1 MSLEFAGKDIL
12 LSRVDQAV
20 QAGSP
25 EAITDALRVAL
36 CELFGNP
43 AIQLPDCV
51 FDYSADH
58 YRRRLLHQ
66 DDRLGY
72 SIMAMTWAPAQGTAI
87 HDHAGMWCV
96 EAVWQG
102 EIEVQQYELME
113 QRDNRFRLERRTVMR
128 TGIGSAG
135 SLIPPHEYHT
145 IANPNSERPAVTLHI
160 YEGSMNQCSAFQ
172 PLGQNWYQ
180 RESRT
185 LQLDAA

>member
-1 MSLEFAGKDIL
+1 
-12 LSRVDQAV
+12 
-20 QAGSP
+20 
-25 EAITDALRVAL
+25 
-36 CELFGNP
+36 
-43 AIQLPDCV
+43 
-51 FDYSADH
+51 
-58 YRRRLLHQ
+58 
-66 DDRLGY
+66 
-72 SIMAMTWAPAQGTAI
+72 
-87 HDHAGMWCV
+87 MWCV

-113 QRDNRFRLERRTVMR
+113 QCDNRFRLERRTVMR

-145 IANPNSERPAVTLHI
+145 IANPNAERPAVTLHI

-172 PLGQNWYQ
+172 PLGEDWYL